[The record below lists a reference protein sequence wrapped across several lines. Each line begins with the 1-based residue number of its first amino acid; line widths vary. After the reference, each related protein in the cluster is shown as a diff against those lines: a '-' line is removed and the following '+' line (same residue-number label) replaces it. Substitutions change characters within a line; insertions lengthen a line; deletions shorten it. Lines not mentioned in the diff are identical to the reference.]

1 MGPYCL
7 LGVIWAKVHI
17 GSTEI
22 HIGYSGI
29 LVGATEVHV
38 GEWGMRGFKWTGVR
52 VNKGES

>member
-52 VNKGES
+52 DH